1 MHDVVQTR
9 SSVLRPAA
17 ATTPPFTPQDAEQ
30 FIRKLA
36 RDFTNAPSPGR
47 RQPQRP
53 NRRANA
59 VNGRR
64 VARLKQRDAGI
75 RHQTIEEIRIRMCD
89 SAPAAVCPAIGK
101 RSLRNES

>member
-1 MHDVVQTR
+1 M
-9 SSVLRPAA
+9 
-17 ATTPPFTPQDAEQ
+17 TTLPFTLRDAEQ

-53 NRRANA
+53 DLRANA
-59 VNGRR
+59 VIGRG

-75 RHQTIEEIRIRMCD
+75 RHQPIEEIRIRMCD
-89 SAPAAVCPAIGK
+89 SAPAAFCPAIRKGTK
-101 RSLRNES
+101 T